1 MRQVRGCEV
10 NDQWEPLETADAV
23 VAAHAAGRKV
33 EVTAGD
39 CDCQLPSEAR
49 GWMRPTHLR
58 SRAQV
63 VAALNAGA
71 RYRARGK
78 FGGVA

>member
-1 MRQVRGCEV
+1 V

-33 EVTAGD
+33 EMTAGD

-49 GWMRPTHLR
+49 GWMRPTHLH
-58 SRAQV
+58 SRDQV
-63 VAALNAGA
+63 VSAINAGA
-71 RYRARGK
+71 RYRALVK
-78 FGGVA
+78 SGGAE